1 MTTKKRATCIHGVE
15 LIVDKGNGCFECER
29 QARVIGLP
37 ADARMVDAP
46 NAMLAAEQGRESAGA
61 KSEPAPTLSERIG
74 TATENAK
81 NGKGLRE
88 DKLRALFDSLRSMPV
103 GATVPEADD
112 NDDDVGQCPHE
123 VELADLRA
131 QHRLL
136 EKLYLEQRTELH
148 ELAEDFRNLG
158 EEAQTLRAQLVRIGK
173 IVKRVTEAGL

>member
-1 MTTKKRATCIHGVE
+1 MTTEKCATCIHGVE
-15 LIVDKGNGCFECER
+15 LVLDKGHGCFECER

-37 ADARMVDAP
+37 ADARVVTPEQA
-46 NAMLAAEQGRESAGA
+46 ALANRQAQADTEAKREA
-61 KSEPAPTLSERIG
+61 APTLSERIG

-88 DKLRALFDSLRSMPV
+88 DKLRALFESLRSMPV
-103 GATVPEADD
+103 GATTEAD
-112 NDDDVGQCPHE
+112 NDDNVDQCPHE
-123 VELADLRA
+123 AELADLRA

-173 IVKRVTEAGL
+173 IAKRVTEDGL